1 MKHFKAMI
9 TVTLRKSILDVQG
22 KTVEHALHS
31 TNFTSIEH
39 VRIGKYVELFVHADS
54 ADQAMRI
61 VDEACKSI
69 IANPIM
75 EDHHIELQEVSIGE
89 TA

>member
-39 VRIGKYVELFVHADS
+39 VRIGKYVELFV
-54 ADQAMRI
+54 
-61 VDEACKSI
+61 
-69 IANPIM
+69 
-75 EDHHIELQEVSIGE
+75 
-89 TA
+89 

>member
-31 TNFTSIEH
+31 TDFTSIEH
-39 VRIGKYVELFVHADS
+39 VRIGKYVELFVHAES
-54 ADQAMRI
+54 SEKAMSI

>member
-31 TNFTSIEH
+31 TDFTSIEH
-39 VRIGKYVELFVHADS
+39 VRIGKYVELFVNAES
-54 ADQAMRI
+54 SEKAMSI